1 MAYLHGKFVW
11 FEHVSSSIDKA
22 RAFYEPLLGW
32 KSEAMAVG
40 ADTYY
45 MIKNGADAIG
55 GYRTAT
61 HGEPA
66 HWISYLSVA
75 DVDASAKAAQA
86 AGAKVLLPPT
96 DFGPVG
102 RAAALADP
110 TGAAFCVWK
119 GTQGD
124 PADVQKTPHGGW
136 LWNECV
142 TQDEKKAL
150 AFYEKVFGYTH
161 DAMPMQHEGRE
172 GGTYYV
178 LKKGDAGRGGIMK
191 CPMPG
196 VPSHWLPYA
205 AVSDCDASLAQAKK
219 LGAKEM
225 VPATDIPNIGRFA
238 VFTDPLGA
246 ALAVM
251 KPAM

>member
-1 MAYLHGKFVW
+1 MPMGPGESYQMIKL
-11 FEHVSSSIDKA
+11 
-22 RAFYEPLLGW
+22 
-32 KSEAMAVG
+32 G
-40 ADTYY
+40 AD
-45 MIKNGADAIG
+45 GIG
-55 GYRTAT
+55 GYRKPSM
-61 HGEPA
+61 GEPP

-75 DVDASAKAAQA
+75 DVDQSAKEAQA
-86 AGAKVLLPPT
+86 AGAKVLLAPT
-96 DFGPVG
+96 DFGPIG

-110 TGAAFCVWK
+110 AGAVFCIWK
-119 GTQGD
+119 GAQGD

-142 TQDEKKAL
+142 TQDDTKAL
-150 AFYEKVFGYTH
+150 AFYEQVFGFSH
-161 DAMPMQHEGRE
+161 DAMKMPGM
-172 GGTYYV
+172 TYYV

-205 AVSDCDASLAQAKK
+205 AVSDCDATLGQAKK

-238 VFTDPLGA
+238 VITDPLGA
-246 ALAVM
+246 AIAFM

>member
-1 MAYLHGKFVW
+1 M
-11 FEHVSSSIDKA
+11 
-22 RAFYEPLLGW
+22 
-32 KSEAMAVG
+32 
-40 ADTYY
+40 
-45 MIKNGADAIG
+45 
-55 GYRTAT
+55 
-61 HGEPA
+61 
-66 HWISYLSVA
+66 
-75 DVDASAKAAQA
+75 
-86 AGAKVLLPPT
+86 
-96 DFGPVG
+96 
-102 RAAALADP
+102 
-110 TGAAFCVWK
+110 
-119 GTQGD
+119 
-124 PADVQKTPHGGW
+124 KTTPQGGW

-161 DAMPMQHEGRE
+161 DAMPMQSPGGGH
-172 GGTYYV
+172 GTYYV

-205 AVSDCDASLAQAKK
+205 AVNDCDASLAQAKK

-251 KPAM
+251 KPNPMM